1 VLLARSLLRHRA
13 FSLGGLPAAD
23 RVGALQ
29 AQLLA
34 WQPFVDSL
42 VLVDL
47 HGEQA
52 QAYALPRE
60 LVSSAGTKFELKPEL
75 LWPES
80 LCHAALPDGLHLL
93 QCMEGVEGQ
102 CWQAGV
108 LLASRWWAAVPGL
121 ADWQAFARQSRAPA
135 SSQAAAAPPEVQ
147 ALPWQRP
154 LRQPRPAEQL
164 GRAAAGQERLLV
176 GAGALLLLVF
186 SSMTARAAWDAY
198 QAREQAQSAVAQL
211 RQDVTPLL
219 AARDKALAAADQSA
233 ALLAQLR
240 APQPLE
246 VLEELGR
253 LLPKGSTVKEFDLNQ
268 LTVRVALEL
277 PAEVSRAQV
286 ITGLE
291 SGAWFTQISE
301 VKDGGV
307 GGGGARSG
315 ISLEMKLAAAQPP
328 ARQQQQGADAG
339 LSRGAA
345 DMPAPPPGIDVQVP
359 TPKQPGAKKT

>member
-1 VLLARSLLRHRA
+1 VLLARSLLRHRL
-13 FSLGGLPAAD
+13 FSLAGLPVAD
-23 RVGALQ
+23 RIGALQ

-52 QAYALPRE
+52 QAYALPRA
-60 LVSSAGTKFELKPEL
+60 LVQEAGLRPEL

-80 LCHAALPDGLHLL
+80 LCHAPLADGLHLL
-93 QCMEGVEGQ
+93 QRLEGVEGQ
-102 CWQAGV
+102 CWQGGV
-108 LLASRWWAAVPGL
+108 LLASRWWAAVPELG
-121 ADWQAFARQSRAPA
+121 DWQAFARQSRAPA
-135 SSQAAAAPPEVQ
+135 QGATGVPVPQ

-154 LRQPRPAEQL
+154 LRSPRPAEQL
-164 GRAAAGQERLLV
+164 GRAAASHERLLV
-176 GAGALLLLVF
+176 GAGALMLLVF
-186 SSMTARAAWDAY
+186 SSMTARAGWDAY
-198 QAREQAQSAVAQL
+198 QAREQAQAAVAQL

-233 ALLAQLR
+233 ALLAQLQ

-277 PAEVSRAQV
+277 PAEVSRAKV
-286 ITGLE
+286 ITELE

-301 VKDGGV
+301 VKDGV
-307 GGGGARSG
+307 ARSG
-315 ISLEMKLAAAQPP
+315 ISLEMKLAAARPP
-328 ARQQQQGADAG
+328 TRQQATGADAG

-345 DMPAPPPGIDVQVP
+345 DLPAPPPGIEAQAP
-359 TPKQPGAKKT
+359 TPKPAGAKKP

>member
-1 VLLARSLLRHRA
+1 
-13 FSLGGLPAAD
+13 
-23 RVGALQ
+23 
-29 AQLLA
+29 
-34 WQPFVDSL
+34 
-42 VLVDL
+42 
-47 HGEQA
+47 
-52 QAYALPRE
+52 
-60 LVSSAGTKFELKPEL
+60 LKPEL

-102 CWQAGV
+102 CWQGGV
-108 LLASRWWAAVPGL
+108 LLASRWWVAVPSL

-135 SSQAAAAPPEVQ
+135 SSQTAAAVPEVQ

-240 APQPLE
+240 APRPLE

-307 GGGGARSG
+307 GGGGVRSG